1 MLFDNISNFNK
12 LGTKKNQ
19 WKCDLCTNSHYFT
32 VRKKTKVCNDDE
44 FLPNSNAADINSV
57 RESIKSILLK
67 LKKLDMMSSSFTEIQ
82 VCISVQTKLMI
93 FQPN

>member
-1 MLFDNISNFNK
+1 M
-12 LGTKKNQ
+12 
-19 WKCDLCTNSHYFT
+19 
-32 VRKKTKVCNDDE
+32 RKKTKVCNDDE

-57 RESIKSILLK
+57 HESIKSILLK